1 MKLNMDTFGEI
12 IDDFLTK
19 NEVYMLLTM
28 PEGTQDV
35 TVRDNTELGPVGQF
49 YFILAAIVPICKA
62 MQEQMGIGAH
72 SADWEKVADA
82 MLGMV
87 RREILPEKQ
96 EERRRPS

>member
-1 MKLNMDTFGEI
+1 MKMNMDTFGEI

-19 NEVYMLLTM
+19 NEVHMLLTM

-35 TVRDNTELGPVGQF
+35 TVRDDTRLGPVGQF

-62 MQEQMGIGAH
+62 MQEQAGIDPD
-72 SADWEKVADA
+72 SKDWETVADA

-87 RREILPEKQ
+87 RREIVPEKQ